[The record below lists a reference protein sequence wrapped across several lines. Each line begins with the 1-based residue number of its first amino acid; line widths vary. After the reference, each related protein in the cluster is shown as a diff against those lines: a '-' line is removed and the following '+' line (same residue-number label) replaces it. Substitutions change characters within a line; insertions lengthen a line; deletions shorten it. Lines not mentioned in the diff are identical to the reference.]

1 MRDFIDLPLSQER
14 GTLSVSEAT
23 KLIKQLIESQ
33 LPHMWIE
40 GEISNFIHHSS
51 GHMYF
56 SVKDAKATMS
66 CTMWAGRNA
75 LLRFEPVNGMK
86 VLLHG
91 RITVYERRGQYQL
104 DVHEMHPSGVGA
116 LQMAFEQLKE
126 KLLEEGLFDESHK
139 QELPQFPEAI
149 GIVTSPT
156 GAALRDLFSVLR
168 RRWPAA
174 ELILR
179 PALVQGDGAAKD
191 VADAISEFNDYGNVD
206 LLIVGR
212 GGGSLEDL
220 WAFNEEIVA
229 RAIHDSEIPI
239 ISSVG
244 HEGDLTIAAFVA
256 DVRAATPSAAAEL
269 AVPDSKEVFALI
281 SQQISR
287 AYSLTKAQTAQARE
301 KLNGLQLSYGLRRPR
316 DIVKQYS
323 QRLDE
328 LSLRMQRAASAHAAK
343 ERMRFEALKRE
354 LNALSYESILK
365 RGFVVIRDAEDGKVL
380 SSVSQVNAKHAV
392 EITFSD
398 GTLEGELNRKN

>member
-244 HEGDLTIAAFVA
+244 HEVDFTIADFVA

>member
-244 HEGDLTIAAFVA
+244 HEVDITIADFVA